1 MQSLSTIQT
10 LSVWIIPVLFAI
22 TLHEAAH
29 GWLANRLGD
38 STAKMLGRITL
49 NPLKHIDL
57 VGTVLIPLTIALLSQ
72 FQFVFGWAKPVPVNW
87 SNLGNPRRDMALVA
101 LAGPMANIIMALLWA
116 CCLKTGLAFHPATSK
131 TALFMVLTGQA
142 GILTNLILAFL
153 NLIIIPP
160 LDGSR
165 IFASFLPPKLAFQ
178 YLRWEYLGFI
188 LLLALMLSGILGMI
202 IYPPIIWSLKG
213 IYNFFN
219 ISL

>member
-1 MQSLSTIQT
+1 MQSLSIIQT

-38 STAKMLGRITL
+38 STAKILGRVTL

-57 VGTVLIPLTIALLSQ
+57 VGTILVPLTIAVLSQ

-87 SNLGNPRRDMALVA
+87 GNLNNPRRDMALVA
-101 LAGPMANIIMALLWA
+101 AAGPLANLIMALLWA
-116 CCLKTGLAFHPATSK
+116 FCLKLGLILHPASSK
-131 TALFMVLTGQA
+131 IALFMVLTGQA

-165 IFASFLPPKLAFQ
+165 ILAAFLPPKLAIKL
-178 YLRWEYLGFI
+178 LRWEYLGFI
-188 LLLALMLSGILGMI
+188 VLLGLMLSGILGMI
-202 IYPPIIWSLKG
+202 IYPPIRWSLNG
-213 IYNFFN
+213 IYNLLN
-219 ISL
+219 IY